1 LSGAAL
7 PTYCPSCRAIRQPN
21 GTFCHMCGYSF
32 LTKSSIATPVAERES
47 AIPGRPIGIGD
58 GFRFG
63 LGFMTAVV
71 VFWIIFAVL
80 SSIFFAGILG
90 GILRSLPR

>member
-1 LSGAAL
+1 ML

-32 LTKSSIATPVAERES
+32 LTKEAAIATGPTTAVARS
-47 AIPGRPIGIGD
+47 GPHLTASD

-63 LGFMTAVV
+63 LGFMAAAFVGTLVGFVAWIV
-71 VFWIIFAVL
+71 VFGAILSAIFG
-80 SSIFFAGILG
+80 SLG
-90 GILRSLPR
+90 R